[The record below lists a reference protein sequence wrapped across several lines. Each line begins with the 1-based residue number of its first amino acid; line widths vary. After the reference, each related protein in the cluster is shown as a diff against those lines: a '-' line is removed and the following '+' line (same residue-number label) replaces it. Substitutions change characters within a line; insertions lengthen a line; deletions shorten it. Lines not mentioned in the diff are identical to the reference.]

1 MQDRYRIGNAQTI
14 GFCQMQSNYF
24 STRNGTNAL
33 AVLADGT
40 IDHINGR
47 RCAILAVE
55 TCVREF
61 FCGSSGTEFR
71 PDFDSLVMKI
81 LKEMR
86 AYIYCGKVPNL
97 SLSILFFREQEL
109 FYYTTGNNEVFLFDG
124 RDYRLLNKRDGRAFF
139 GIGMTAGIL
148 SAGVKQAL
156 QETELISYLE
166 KKEHPFDKAQQMI
179 QGVMKKNKKG
189 AGNATA
195 ILVEDAL

>member
-1 MQDRYRIGNAQTI
+1 MQNRYRIGNAQTI
-14 GFCQMQSNYF
+14 GSRQVQSNYF
-24 STRNGTNAL
+24 STRTGTGVL

-47 RCAILAVE
+47 RCAVLAVE
-55 TCVREF
+55 TCMREF
-61 FCGSSGTEFR
+61 FFR
-71 PDFDSLVMKI
+71 LPDTGNLPDFDVLIMKI

-86 AYIYCGKVPNL
+86 DYIYCGKVPNL
-97 SLSILFFREQEL
+97 SLSILFFQQQEL
-109 FYYTTGNNEVFLFDG
+109 FYYTAGRNQVFLFDG
-124 RDYRLLNKRDGRAFF
+124 RNYQLLRKRDGRAFF
-139 GIGMTAGIL
+139 GSGMTAGIL
-148 SAGVKQAL
+148 SAGVGQAL

-179 QGVMKKNKKG
+179 QGVMEKNKKG